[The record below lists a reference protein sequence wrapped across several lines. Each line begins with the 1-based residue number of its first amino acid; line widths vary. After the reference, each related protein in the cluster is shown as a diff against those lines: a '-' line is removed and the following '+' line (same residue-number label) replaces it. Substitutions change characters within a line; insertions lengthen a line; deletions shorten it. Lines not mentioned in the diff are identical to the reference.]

1 MIIKVA
7 VKKDNDKIT
16 WRDPY
21 SGAIRNRLRVD
32 LNLADIPD
40 KEAARNNLGLGSV
53 IEDIANKCA
62 TKEELRN
69 EVNNLKALINS
80 SVAQHN
86 SDITSLNK
94 RVSDLETSLTS
105 ALEKKINE
113 AIARIN
119 ELTNGFSSKLGSYD
133 IFPVGTIVP
142 FCGNP
147 GNVPYKWHIC
157 DGTEGTIDLRNR
169 FPLGTN
175 DTSVIGH
182 QGGEWNHVL
191 SIGEM
196 PSHSHKNRYFDE
208 IGFDATNGGGG
219 EPIKQRLAMGDNRPY
234 HELIWP
240 SDSADVGGNQPH
252 NNMPPYSY
260 VFYIQKIRA

>member
-32 LNLADIPD
+32 LNLADVPD

-53 IEDIANKCA
+53 IEDISNKCA
-62 TKEELRN
+62 TKEELKS
-69 EVNNLKALINS
+69 ETNNLKTLINS
-80 SVAQHN
+80 IVAQHN

-94 RVSDLETSLTS
+94 RVSDLETSFTS
-105 ALEKKINE
+105 ALEKKVNE
-113 AIARIN
+113 AIAKIN
-119 ELTNGFSSKLGSYD
+119 SLTGNFSSMLSSYD
-133 IFPVGTIVP
+133 ILPVGTIVP

-175 DTSVIGH
+175 DTNVISH
-182 QGGEWNHVL
+182 QGGEWNHMLTVN
-191 SIGEM
+191 EM
-196 PSHSHKNRYFDE
+196 PNHRHVSPYSDENLNGLNQAMFPVYDGNHSHW
-208 IGFDATNGGGG
+208 G
-219 EPIKQRLAMGDNRPY
+219 
-234 HELIWP
+234 
-240 SDSADVGGNQPH
+240 SADLDHNNPLLYTSDAGGNAAH
-252 NNMPPYSY
+252 NNMPPYTY